1 MSRTPAS
8 RPARVRDRRPSHR
21 TGDPER
27 HREIPRFAR
36 LSAAW
41 VAGAST
47 MHSPASDHP
56 ARAAVDFYDSTY
68 GRFNEPVYR
77 EIRRET
83 WPDDFGQN
91 GWITAAEQDEFIRWL
106 SLGPGRRLLD
116 IACGS
121 GGPSLR
127 IIEQSGANVVG
138 IDIHA
143 DGIKVAR
150 QEAARRALAGA
161 SFEVVD
167 EGARLPFDDCSFD
180 AAICIDAINHLAGRA
195 GVLGEWERVLKP
207 GGRLLFTDPAIV
219 TGPLT
224 NEEIAVRASI
234 GFFLF
239 VAPETNDRL
248 LMDAGLRLVQRADLS
263 EATARVAAAW
273 HAARERRAADL
284 TRIEGAETFQGQQR
298 FLNVAALLAG
308 ERRLSRFA
316 YLACKA

>member
-1 MSRTPAS
+1 
-8 RPARVRDRRPSHR
+8 
-21 TGDPER
+21 
-27 HREIPRFAR
+27 
-36 LSAAW
+36 
-41 VAGAST
+41 

-83 WPDDFGQN
+83 WPDDFSQN

-150 QEAARRALAGA
+150 QEAARRALADA

-167 EGARLPFDDCSFD
+167 AGARLPFDDCSFD

-207 GGRLLFTDPAIV
+207 GGRLLFTDPAVV

-224 NEEIAVRASI
+224 SVELAVRSSI

-239 VAPETNDRL
+239 VAPDTNDRL
-248 LMDAGLRLVQRADLS
+248 LAASGLRLMKKADLS
-263 EATARVAAAW
+263 QALASAAANW
-273 HAARERRAADL
+273 NAARQKREAQLRA
-284 TRIEGAETFQGQQR
+284 IEGAETFEGQQR
-298 FLNVAALLAG
+298 FLSVAATLAR

-316 YLACKA
+316 YLACKP